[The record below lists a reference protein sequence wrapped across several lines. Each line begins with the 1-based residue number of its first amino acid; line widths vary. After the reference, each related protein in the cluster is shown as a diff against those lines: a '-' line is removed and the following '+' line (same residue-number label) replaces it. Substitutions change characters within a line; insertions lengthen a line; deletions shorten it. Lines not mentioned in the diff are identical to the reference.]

1 MGGLEQ
7 VCSVIMVLAG
17 TGAILLMLAAVAIE
31 RQRVAL
37 VCLQRE
43 RVRAAYRARTMRNLL
58 TVAYPPR
65 VDVVVVWSGGV

>member
-7 VCSVIMVLAG
+7 ICSVIMFLAG

-37 VCLQRE
+37 AHLQGE

-65 VDVVVVWSGGV
+65 VDVVVIC